1 MSKNINTVKYCS
13 LFILAVLVFKSGF
26 AQTPINR
33 MAVVSRHNVVV
44 HKIDSL
50 SSLSVGN
57 GGFAFT
63 VDATGLQTFP
73 EVYEKGV
80 PLGTLSEWCWDTFKD
95 TAGYKF
101 SESLKDYDQQGRKVS
116 YSVEW
121 KEPKLK
127 REVTNWFRQNVHRV
141 QMGNLGLEMTKKNG
155 RPVQV
160 KDIRNIHQVLN
171 LWTGE
176 IKSDFTVEGIP
187 VEVLTVSHQDQDIIS
202 ASIKSP
208 LIKLGRL
215 KIRLRYPYP
224 TGEWTDV
231 GDNWKNPERHKTV
244 ITSSGQGYATI
255 SHQLDS
261 ALYFTSLAWSGKATI
276 RQKEA
281 HYFVIAPDKA
291 SSNFELSCGFSP
303 DEYKT
308 PVPLFDTVQTNS
320 ATAWK
325 AFWSRGGA
333 VDFAGST
340 DPRAN
345 ELERR
350 IILSEYLTKIQCAGD
365 YPPQETGLTY
375 NSWFGKPHLEMHWW
389 HGVHFPLWGRP
400 DLLEKSMAWYFKA
413 ESRAKAIAVRQGY
426 EGVRWQKMTDDKGN
440 ESPSSVGA
448 MLIWQQ
454 PHFITF
460 AELDYRAHPT
470 KETIEKYKRLVF
482 ETADFMASFATYDK
496 VKGRYI
502 LGKGLI
508 PAQERYKPEDTYN
521 PTYELAYWNWA
532 LSIAQKWRER
542 SGLPRNP
549 KWDDVMAKLSPLPE
563 QKGLYL
569 AAESA
574 PDSYTNPR
582 YTTDHPSVFGTY
594 GMLPESKML
603 DKTVMKNT
611 FNYIWK
617 NWTWPDTWGWD
628 FPMTAMTATRLGM
641 PDKAIDALFM
651 NVKTNTYLANGH
663 NYQDGRLRIY
673 LPGNGGLLTAV
684 ALMCAGW
691 DGCKVKNPGFPKNG
705 KWKVKWEGLKPM
717 P

>member
-1 MSKNINTVKYCS
+1 MFKYTDTVKFS
-13 LFILAVLVFKSGF
+13 LLFILPAFLLGQVF

-44 HKIDSL
+44 KKIDSL

-63 VDATGLQTFP
+63 VDATGLQSFP
-73 EVYEKGV
+73 ETYQKGV
-80 PLGTLSEWCWDTFKD
+80 PLGTLSEWAWD
-95 TAGYKF
+95 
-101 SESLKDYDQQGRKVS
+101 SLKDTVGYNLAETLKEYDQQGRKVT
-116 YSVEW
+116 YAVEN
-121 KEPKLK
+121 KEPKRK
-127 REVTNWFRQNVHRV
+127 KDATMWFRQNVHRV
-141 QMGNLGLEMTKKNG
+141 ELGNLGLEFTKKNG
-155 RPVQV
+155 RLAQV
-160 KDIRNIHQVLN
+160 NDIQNIHQVLN

-176 IKSDFTVEGIP
+176 IKSDFTVEGTP
-187 VEVLTVSHQDQDIIS
+187 VEVLTVCHQNKDIVS
-202 ASIKSP
+202 TSVKSQ
-208 LIKLGRL
+208 LILQGRL

-224 TGEWTDV
+224 TLDWTDV
-231 GDNWKNPERHKTV
+231 GNNWKNPERHKTA
-244 ITSSGQGYATI
+244 IISSGSDHAVI

-261 ALYFTSLAWSGKATI
+261 ASYYTLLVWSKGAI
-276 RQKEA
+276 SQKQA
-281 HYFVIAPDKA
+281 HYYIVTPAQGSDVF
-291 SSNFELSCGFSP
+291 NLSCEFSEKQAA
-303 DEYKT
+303 DV
-308 PVPLFDTVQTNS
+308 VPSFTAVKTNS
-320 ATAWK
+320 AAQWK

-333 VDFAGST
+333 IDFAGST

-350 IILSEYLTKIQCAGD
+350 VILSEYLTKIQCAGA

-389 HGVHFPLWGRP
+389 HGVHYPLWGRP
-400 DLLEKSMAWYFKA
+400 DLLEKSMTYYDKI
-413 ESRAKAIAVRQGY
+413 EDRAKDIAMRQGFK
-426 EGVRWQKMTDDKGN
+426 GVRWPKMTDNKGN

-460 AELDYRAHPT
+460 AELDYRDHPT
-470 KETIEKYKRLVF
+470 KETLDKYSKLVF
-482 ETADFMASFATYDK
+482 ETADFMASYATYDS
-496 VKGRYI
+496 VNNRYV

-508 PAQERYKPEDTYN
+508 PAQERYKAEDTYN

-532 LSIAQKWRER
+532 LTTAQKWRER
-542 SGLPRNP
+542 SGLPRNA
-549 KWDDVMAKLSPLPE
+549 KWDDVINKLSRLPE

-569 AAESA
+569 ATESA
-574 PDSYTNPR
+574 TDSYTNPR
-582 YTTDHPSVFGTY
+582 YITDHPSVFATF

-617 NWTWPDTWGWD
+617 NWTWADTWGWD
-628 FPMTAMTATRLGM
+628 FPMTAMTATRLGL

-651 NVKTNTYLANGH
+651 DIKTNTYLANGH

-684 ALMCAGW
+684 AMMCAGW
-691 DGCKVKNPGFPKNG
+691 DGNTIENPGFPKNG

>member
-1 MSKNINTVKYCS
+1 MFKNTIKAKPYL
-13 LFILAVLVFKSGF
+13 LFILPALLLGQVF

-44 HKIDSL
+44 RKIDSL

-57 GGFAFT
+57 GAFAFT
-63 VDATGLQTFP
+63 VDATGLQSFP
-73 EVYEKGV
+73 ESYQKGV
-80 PLGTLSEWCWDTFKD
+80 PLGTLSQWGWDSFKD
-95 TAGYKF
+95 TVGYNLA
-101 SESLKDYDQQGRKVS
+101 ESLKEYNQQGRKVS
-116 YSVEW
+116 YAVEW
-121 KEPKLK
+121 KEPKRK
-127 REVTNWFRQNVHRV
+127 KDVTLWFRQNVHRV
-141 QMGNLGLEMTKKNG
+141 ELGNLGLEITKKNG
-155 RPVQV
+155 NLAQA
-160 KDIRNIHQVLN
+160 KDIQNIHQVLN

-176 IKSDFTVEGIP
+176 IKSDFTVEGTP
-187 VEVLTVSHQDQDIIS
+187 VEVLTVCHQDKDIVS
-202 ASIKSP
+202 ASVKSE
-208 LIKLGRL
+208 LIKQGRL
-215 KIRLRYPYP
+215 KIRLRFPYP
-224 TGEWTDV
+224 TADWTDV
-231 GDNWKNPERHKTV
+231 GDNWKDPERHKTV
-244 ITSSGQGYATI
+244 ITSSGEDHATI

-261 ALYFTSLAWSGKATI
+261 ALYYTSLAWSKGAISK
-276 RQKEA
+276 KEA
-281 HYFVIAPDKA
+281 HYFIVSPDKA
-291 SSNFELSCGFSP
+291 TSTFELSCEFSEQQ
-303 DEYKT
+303 DANV
-308 PVPLFDTVQTNS
+308 VPAFGNVKENS
-320 ATAWK
+320 ASQWK

-350 IILSEYLTKIQCAGD
+350 IILSEYLTKIQSAGD
-365 YPPQETGLTY
+365 FPPQETGLTY

-389 HGVHFPLWGRP
+389 HAAHFPLWGRP
-400 DLLEKSMAWYFKA
+400 DLLERSMTYYDKI
-413 ESRAKAIAVRQGY
+413 EDRAKGIATRQGY
-426 EGVRWQKMTDDKGN
+426 EGVRWPKMTDNKGN

-460 AELDYRAHPT
+460 AELTYRDHPN
-470 KETIEKYKRLVF
+470 KETLDKYSKLVF
-482 ETADFMASFATYDK
+482 ETADFMASYATYDPIK
-496 VKGRYI
+496 DRYV

-508 PAQERYKPEDTYN
+508 PAQERYKAEDTYN

-532 LSIAQKWRER
+532 LKTAQTWRER
-542 SGLPRNP
+542 MGLPRNA
-549 KWDDVMAKLSPLPE
+549 KWDKVVAKLSVLPE

-574 PDSYTNPR
+574 TDSYTNPR
-582 YTTDHPSVFGTY
+582 YTTDHPSVLGTF
-594 GMLPESKML
+594 GMLPASSML
-603 DKTVMKNT
+603 DKAVMKRT

-691 DGCKVKNPGFPKNG
+691 DGNTVKNPGFPKNG